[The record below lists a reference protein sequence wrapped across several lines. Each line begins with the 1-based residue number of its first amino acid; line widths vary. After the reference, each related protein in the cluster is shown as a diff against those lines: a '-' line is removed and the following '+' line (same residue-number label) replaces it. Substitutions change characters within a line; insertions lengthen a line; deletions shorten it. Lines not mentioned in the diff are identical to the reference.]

1 MRRTGGRRYRGREEG
16 SLLSAA
22 SLLQTARPATVG
34 RIRCGP
40 ATGGRSAAG
49 IFCGTCRA
57 GHAGAAGRQG
67 PQQVGARRGARR
79 GRRMG
84 GRCTFS
90 LVVVALRLVDAHL
103 LADVFILLPERVE
116 EVGDPRHPHRAPEHL
131 PAVHLLPRRPR
142 TTRYLS
148 TDLPILFFF
157 LRLFPMAQPYGAVA
171 PVYAAVAPV
180 AAQAA
185 EKKQR
190 SATVAGVVSV
200 VAFFAVLALAVHSW
214 PSKVPAS
221 SRLSAQYWVSVVS
234 PPLPPGSSWVHNSMS
249 THVIQKS
256 HSKICVPAGSRL
268 SAPTASSTGAS
279 REPAVWFYS

>member
-131 PAVHLLPRRPR
+131 PAVHLLPRTTNPLPLNGSSNFVFFPSPISDGAAIRGSRTGLRGSRTGGGSGSREEAALRDGGRRGVGRGILRRPR
-142 TTRYLS
+142 PRRALVAEQGPGV
-148 TDLPILFFF
+148 LPII
-157 LRLFPMAQPYGAVA
+157 
-171 PVYAAVAPV
+171 
-180 AAQAA
+180 
-185 EKKQR
+185 
-190 SATVAGVVSV
+190 STVLGV
-200 VAFFAVLALAVHSW
+200 
-214 PSKVPAS
+214 S
-221 SRLSAQYWVSVVS
+221 SQS
-234 PPLPPGSSWVHNSMS
+234 PTP
-249 THVIQKS
+249 
-256 HSKICVPAGSRL
+256 
-268 SAPTASSTGAS
+268 S
-279 REPAVWFYS
+279 RELMGP

>member
-131 PAVHLLPRRPR
+131 PAVHLLPDHEPPVTSQRIFQFCFFSFAYFRWRSHTGQSHRSTRQSHRWRLRQPRRSSAPRRWQAWCRSWHSSPSSPSPCTRGRARSRRPPD
-142 TTRYLS
+142 Y
-148 TDLPILFFF
+148 
-157 LRLFPMAQPYGAVA
+157 Q
-171 PVYAAVAPV
+171 
-180 AAQAA
+180 
-185 EKKQR
+185 
-190 SATVAGVVSV
+190 
-200 VAFFAVLALAVHSW
+200 H
-214 PSKVPAS
+214 
-221 SRLSAQYWVSVVS
+221 
-234 PPLPPGSSWVHNSMS
+234 
-249 THVIQKS
+249 
-256 HSKICVPAGSRL
+256 
-268 SAPTASSTGAS
+268 STGCQ
-279 REPAVWFYS
+279 